1 MTIKELINQCETRL
15 NYLKNYRKTNIE
27 LGNTELVNS
36 LDIEILQTQETLETL
51 KIPKTMF

>member
-1 MTIKELINQCETRL
+1 MTIKELINQCEIRL

-27 LGNTELVNS
+27 LGNTELVNT

-51 KIPKTMF
+51 KTI

>member
-1 MTIKELINQCETRL
+1 MTIEKLIAQCETRL

-27 LGNTELVNS
+27 LGNTELANS

-51 KIPKTMF
+51 KTI

>member
-36 LDIEILQTQETLETL
+36 LDVEILQTQETLETL
-51 KIPKTMF
+51 KGI